1 MTDRPTFSLVDL
13 KKAYATKSSPENA
26 VKLCYTQ
33 KEVFVR
39 PLKIK
44 DKKEILKAIESKN
57 ETIINKALDEVIEK
71 YVEYS
76 DGSNFNVSTLTS
88 QERFQLLVHIR
99 VSAAG
104 TTAKIAHECP
114 KCGHVN
120 KDITYDLTSM
130 YVKNYTKP
138 ETGDSISLA
147 NGNIKIK
154 LGPMT
159 RDKEIEIEKYVKKA
173 KIATTA
179 EKNFALMAGVIK
191 SITMLQDDIENEVK
205 LSLDETIDFFEN
217 LPAIELDKLL
227 DYFKSTDFGVK
238 MPFEFK
244 CEQCNHEGEEE
255 VNIAVFFIS

>member
-1 MTDRPTFSLVDL
+1 MTDRPNFSLTDL
-13 KKAYATKSSPENA
+13 KKMYATKSAPENA
-26 VKLCYTQ
+26 IKLCYSQ
-33 KEVFVR
+33 KDVFVK

-71 YVEYS
+71 YAEYA
-76 DGSNFNVSTLTS
+76 DGSEFNVNTLTS

-114 KCGHVN
+114 TCGHVN
-120 KDITYDLTSM
+120 KEIIYDLNSM

-138 ETGDSISLA
+138 EKGDELLLA
-147 NGNIKIK
+147 NGNIKLL

-159 RDKEIEIEKYVKKA
+159 RDKEIEIERYIKKA
-173 KIATTA
+173 KLTSTS

-191 SITMLQDDIENEVK
+191 AISMKQDDIESEVK
-205 LSLDETIDFFEN
+205 LSTEETIEFFEN
-217 LPAIELDKLL
+217 LPASELDTVLE
-227 DYFKSTDFGVK
+227 YFKNTDFGVK
-238 MPFEFK
+238 MPFDFK
-244 CEQCNHEGEEE
+244 CDKCGHEEQQE

>member
-1 MTDRPTFSLVDL
+1 MNDRPMFSLGDL
-13 KKAYATKSSPENA
+13 KKIYATRSSPENA
-26 VKLCYTQ
+26 IKLCYSQ
-33 KEVFVR
+33 KEVFVK

-57 ETIINKALDEVIEK
+57 EVIINKALDDVIEK
-71 YVEYS
+71 YAEYA
-76 DGSNFNVSTLTS
+76 DGSDFNVSTLTS

-114 KCGHVN
+114 SCGTIN
-120 KDITYDLTSM
+120 KDITYDLTAM

-138 ETGDSISLA
+138 DSGDEILLA

-159 RDKEIEIEKYVKKA
+159 RDKEIEIERFIKKN
-173 KIATTA
+173 KLNSSS
-179 EKNFALMAGVIK
+179 EKNFALMAGIIK
-191 SITMLQDDIENEVK
+191 AITMKQDDVESDVK
-205 LSLDETIDFFEN
+205 LTTDEIIDFFEN
-217 LPAIELDKLL
+217 LPATELDKIL
-227 DYFKSTDFGVK
+227 DYFKNTDFGVK

-244 CEQCNHEGEEE
+244 CEKCGHESTEE

>member
-1 MTDRPTFSLVDL
+1 MTDRPNFSLTDL
-13 KKAYATKSSPENA
+13 KKMYATKSAPENA
-26 VKLCYTQ
+26 IKLCYSQ
-33 KEVFVR
+33 KEVFVK

-44 DKKEILKAIESKN
+44 DKKEILKSIESKN

-71 YVEYS
+71 YAEYA
-76 DGSNFNVSTLTS
+76 DGSDFNVNTLTS

-114 KCGHVN
+114 TCSHVN
-120 KDITYDLTSM
+120 KEIVYDLTSM

-138 ETGDSISLA
+138 TGGDEILLA
-147 NGNIKIK
+147 NGNIKVA
-154 LGPMT
+154 LGPMN
-159 RDKEIEIEKYVKKA
+159 REKEIEIERHIKKH
-173 KIATTA
+173 KLTSTS

-191 SITMLQDDIENEVK
+191 SISMKQDDVESNVT
-205 LSLDETIDFFEN
+205 LSTEETIDFFEN
-217 LPAIELDKLL
+217 LPATELDKLL
-227 DYFKSTDFGVK
+227 DYFKNTDFGVK

-244 CEQCNHEGEEE
+244 CEKCGHEEEQE